1 MNVQQLLNE
10 NTEFYDRIAKD
21 SKQALIQMVSEAG
34 HGKSSSLKTIVAYC
48 KEKYPDI
55 VFYVFDV
62 SQTWYHNAPTKWR
75 QYVTLDKIENKQ
87 VAQVYDCV
95 YEIGELPDEIKRAFV
110 GTIIGNEYQ
119 KRYELKL
126 KTTQGTEEEQRQA
139 KEEWSKVSSLVIICE
154 EANIYFGSY
163 AMRRNDPYT
172 SIFQNFVSVG
182 RNYKMRGFLVA
193 TAEEGEIS
201 PSLRRRS
208 RRIYGRLESQGDIN
222 RIRRKDKELASYL
235 TRIPK
240 YNFVYYADKAYG
252 PVRVPDVV
260 NHVPEDYV
268 IEPLVQQE
276 PSQFNAS
283 WWIKFGAG
291 AGITLLAI
299 DWLLNYKW

>member
-1 MNVQQLLNE
+1 MQTQTSL
-10 NTEFYDRIAKD
+10 TERIQNDFYDKIAQD
-21 SKQALIQMVSEAG
+21 SKQALIQLVSEAG
-34 HGKSSSLKTIVAYC
+34 HGKTSSLRTIIDYC
-48 KEKYPDI
+48 RKKHPDI
-55 VFYVFDV
+55 VFKIFDV
-62 SQTWYHNAPTKWR
+62 SQAWYHCAPTKWR
-75 QYVTLDKIENKQ
+75 QYVTVEKITNKQ
-87 VAQVYDCV
+87 VVNIEDCV
-95 YEIGELPDEIKRAFV
+95 YEIGSLPPEIKRAFV
-110 GTIIGNEYQ
+110 GTIIGSDYER
-119 KRYELKL
+119 RYS
-126 KTTQGTEEEQRQA
+126 A
-139 KEEWSKVSSLVIICE
+139 KMENKGSLNGFSTLVYIFE

-182 RNYKMRGFLVA
+182 RNYSQRGFLVA

-222 RIRRKDKELASYL
+222 RIKRKNKELADYL
-235 TRIPK
+235 TRIPR

-252 PVRVPDVV
+252 PVRVPDAV

-268 IEPLVQQE
+268 VESQPQQE
-276 PSQFNAS
+276 PSQFDAS
-283 WWIKFGAG
+283 WWIKFGVG